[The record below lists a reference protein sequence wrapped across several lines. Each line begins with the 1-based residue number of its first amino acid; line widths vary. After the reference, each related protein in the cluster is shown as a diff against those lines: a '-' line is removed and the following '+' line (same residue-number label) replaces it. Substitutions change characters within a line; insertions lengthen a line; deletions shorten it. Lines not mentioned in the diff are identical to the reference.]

1 MIKEITAKYN
11 AEKIEKKVTQF
22 WDDSD
27 AYLKTRE
34 RRKSGK
40 RLFFVDGPPYTTGH
54 IHLGTAWNKIIKD
67 SILRYYSMN
76 NRYILERP
84 GWDMHGLPIE
94 VKVEGLL
101 GFKSKKD
108 IESFGVE
115 NFIEKCKSFALT
127 QKQAMTEQFQR
138 LGVWMQWDD
147 PYMTLK
153 DNYIE
158 AAWWTLKQAH
168 EKALLEVGKR
178 SVNWCPR
185 CETAIAD
192 SEVEYSERTDP
203 SIYVKFKIKGEDNTF
218 IVIWTTTPWT
228 IPANVAVAVHPG
240 FEYSKFRAI
249 KQDGSEEILIA
260 ATELIENV
268 LKQGR
273 YVDYEVLETI
283 LGEELTK
290 LEYESPLLDLVPV
303 QNRIKHGVYLGDFVT
318 VENTG
323 CVHIAPGHGMDD
335 FNLGIKYN
343 LPILCPVGPNGDY
356 TEEAG
361 EYAGKNVREANPVVI
376 EDLKERNRLLAEGKV
391 THRYGHCWR
400 CKTPIIYLATEQW
413 FLKVTEIKDK
423 MLEEIDAVDWYPDW
437 AGSARFRTWVEGA
450 RDWCISRQRYWGI
463 PIPVW
468 KCRKCGKL
476 EVIGTKAELLEK
488 ANSIRENKIPD
499 IELHRPY
506 VDRITV
512 PCECSGEKKR
522 VEDVFD
528 VWFDSAVASWA
539 TLKFPQTT
547 EGFEEWWPAD
557 FITEGHDQ
565 TRGWFYSQLGASM
578 VGFGRAPYKSVLMH
592 GFTLD
597 AGGKKMSK
605 SLGNVISPLDIIE
618 KFGADTLRAYVLSSS
633 APWDDLKFNM
643 EEVETIHRSINIL
656 WNVFRFPL
664 PYMALDRFDP
674 LQVNLDSV
682 KEALREEDKW
692 ILSRA
697 QSVIKAVDE
706 AMSGYL
712 LHKAVREILEFALED
727 LSRWYIQLIRPRTW
741 TEANDPDKLAV
752 YSVLYEVYV
761 MLTKLLSPF
770 TPYLAEEMY
779 QNLIRNVDP
788 QAPES
793 VHMCD
798 WPEVNEAYLDP
809 ELEAAMDTVRSI
821 VEAASNAR
829 QKAGRKL
836 RWPISRIVISPVSE
850 EVSKAVENLS
860 EVLMEQTNS
869 KAIVLT
875 EVNESWAELG
885 LEVIPDPGKIGP
897 VFKKDAGKVISAL
910 QKVDGPDL
918 KKAFTESGEFEL
930 SLADGTTVTATPG
943 MANFKETL
951 PAGTASA
958 ESSAGIIYVDANLTP
973 ELEAEGYAREVIRRL
988 QDMRKELDLIVDEN
1002 ILVDVRIEDP
1012 RVLELVETLK
1022 ALIAEEV
1029 RARVFKLGSKIKVS
1043 GSLVKDWDVEGIS
1056 MKMGISKE

>member
-11 AEKIEKKVTQF
+11 AEQIEKKVTQL
-22 WDDSD
+22 WEDSD
-27 AYLKTRE
+27 AYRKTRE
-34 RRKSGK
+34 HRKTGK

-54 IHLGTAWNKIIKD
+54 IHLGTAWNKVIKD

-76 NRYILERP
+76 NRNILERP

-94 VKVEGLL
+94 VKVEGVL

-115 NFIEKCKSFALT
+115 NFIEKCKEFAIN

-138 LGVWMQWDD
+138 LGVWLQWDD

-153 DNYIE
+153 DDYIE
-158 AAWWTLKQAH
+158 AAWWTLKQAS
-168 EKALLEVGKR
+168 EKDLLDVGKR

-192 SEVEYSERTDP
+192 SEVEYAERTDP
-203 SIYVKFKIKGEDNTF
+203 SIYVKFKVKGEENTF

-228 IPANVAVAVHPG
+228 IPANVAVAVHPS

-249 KQDGSEEILIA
+249 RQDGSEEILIA
-260 ATELIENV
+260 ASDLIENV

-273 YVDYEVLETI
+273 YVDYEVLETM
-283 LGEELTK
+283 LGEDLTK
-290 LEYESPLLDLVPV
+290 LEYESPVGDLVPV
-303 QNRIKHGVYLGDFVT
+303 QNEIKHGVYLADYVT
-318 VENTG
+318 AENTG

-335 FNLGIKYN
+335 FNVGVKYK
-343 LPILCPVGPNGDY
+343 LPILCPVGPNGSY

-361 EYAGKNVREANPVVI
+361 EYAGKNVREANPIVI
-376 EDLKERNRLLAEGKV
+376 KDLRERDRLLAEGTV

-423 MLEEIDAVDWYPDW
+423 MLEAIDAVDWYPDW
-437 AGSARFRTWVEGA
+437 AGSARFRAWVEGA

-468 KCRKCGKL
+468 KCKKCGKL

-488 ANSIRENKIPD
+488 SGTGSD
-499 IELHRPY
+499 VELHRPY
-506 VDRITV
+506 VDKITI
-512 PCECSGEKKR
+512 PCECGGEKKR

-539 TLKFPQTT
+539 TLKFPQTR
-547 EGFEEWWPAD
+547 EEFDKWWPAD

-578 VGFGRAPYKSVLMH
+578 VSFGRAPYKSVLMH

-605 SLGNVISPLDIIE
+605 SLGNVISPIDVID
-618 KFGADTLRAYVLSSS
+618 KYGADTLRAYVLSSS
-633 APWDDLKFNM
+633 APWDDLKFNQ
-643 EEVETIHRSINIL
+643 EEVETVNRSINIL

-664 PYMALDRFDP
+664 PYMALDNFDP
-674 LQVNLDSV
+674 LKVSLDSV
-682 KEALREEDKW
+682 KDALREEDKW

-697 QSVIKAVDE
+697 QSVVKAVDE
-706 AMSGYL
+706 AMSGYF
-712 LHKAVREILEFALED
+712 LHKAVREILEFTLED

-741 TEANDPDKLAV
+741 TEADDPDKLAA
-752 YSVLYEVYV
+752 YCVLYEVYV
-761 MLTKLLSPF
+761 TLTKLISPF
-770 TPYLAEEMY
+770 MPYLAEEMY

-788 QAPES
+788 NALES

-798 WPEVNEAYLDP
+798 WPKVNEDYLDP
-809 ELEAAMDTVRSI
+809 ELEAAMKTARSI

-836 RWPISRIVISPVSE
+836 RWPVSRIIVSPESE
-850 EVSKAVENLS
+850 DAAKAVKRLRS
-860 EVLMEQTNS
+860 VLMDQTNS

-875 EVNESWAELG
+875 GVAESWDELG
-885 LEVIPDPGKIGP
+885 LEVIPDPSKIGP
-897 VFKKDAGKVISAL
+897 VFKKDAGKIIPAL
-910 QKVDGPDL
+910 QKVDGLAL
-918 KKAFTESGEFEL
+918 KKAFAENGEFEL
-930 SLADGTTVTATPG
+930 SLADGTIVTVTPG

-951 PAGTASA
+951 PGGTASA
-958 ESSAGIIYVDANLTP
+958 ESDAGLVYVDANLTP

-988 QDMRKELDLIVDEN
+988 QDMRKELDLVVDEN
-1002 ILVDVRIEDP
+1002 IRASVWIEDD
-1012 RVLELVETLK
+1012 RVLKLVETLK
-1022 ALIAEEV
+1022 DLIAEEV
-1029 RARVFKLGSKIKVS
+1029 RAEIFDLGSDLEVS
-1043 GSLVKDWDVEGIS
+1043 GALVKDWDVEGVG
-1056 MKMGISKE
+1056 MKMGIAKK

>member
-11 AEKIEKKVTQF
+11 AEQIEKKVTQL
-22 WDDSD
+22 WEDSE
-27 AYLKTRE
+27 AYQKTRE
-34 RRKSGK
+34 HRKTGK
-40 RLFFVDGPPYTTGH
+40 KLFFVDGPPYTTGH

-76 NRYILERP
+76 NYNILERP

-94 VKVEGLL
+94 VKVEGVL

-115 NFIEKCKSFALT
+115 NFIEKCKEFALT

-138 LGVWMQWDD
+138 LGVWMNWED

-158 AAWWTLKQAH
+158 AAWWTLKQAS
-168 EKALLEVGKR
+168 EKDLLEVGKR

-203 SIYVKFKIKGEDNTF
+203 SIYVKFKVKGEENTF

-228 IPANVAVAVHPG
+228 IPANVAVAVHPD

-249 KQDGSEEILIA
+249 KQDGSEEILIT
-260 ATELIENV
+260 ATDLIKNV

-273 YVDYEVLETI
+273 YVDYEVLETMR
-283 LGEELTK
+283 GDELTK
-290 LEYESPLLDLVPV
+290 LEYESPIGDLVPI
-303 QNRIKHGVYLGDFVT
+303 QNEIRHGVYLADFVA

-335 FNLGIKYN
+335 FNLGVKYN
-343 LPILCPVGPNGDY
+343 LPILCPVGPNGSY

-361 EYAGKNVREANPVVI
+361 EYAGKNVREANPIVI
-376 EDLKERNRLLAEGKV
+376 EDLRERNWLLAEGTI

-468 KCRKCGKL
+468 KCKKCGKL

-488 ANSIRENKIPD
+488 SGTAGD

-506 VDRITV
+506 VDKITI
-512 PCECSGEKKR
+512 PCECGGEKKR

-539 TLKFPQTT
+539 TLQFPQTR
-547 EGFEEWWPAD
+547 EQFDEWWPAD

-578 VGFGRAPYKSVLMH
+578 VSFGRAPYKSVLMH

-605 SLGNVISPLDIIE
+605 SLGNVVSPIDIVDR
-618 KFGADTLRAYVLSSS
+618 FGADTLRAYVLSSS
-633 APWDDLKFNM
+633 APWDDLKFNL
-643 EEVETIHRSINIL
+643 EEVENIHRSINIL

-664 PYMALDRFDP
+664 PYMALDNFDP
-674 LQVNLDSV
+674 LKISLDSV
-682 KEALREEDKW
+682 KDALREEDRW
-692 ILSRA
+692 ILSRV
-697 QSVIKAVDE
+697 QSVIKTVDE
-706 AMSGYL
+706 AMSGYQ
-712 LHKAVREILEFALED
+712 LHKAVREIMEFILED

-741 TEANDPDKLAV
+741 TEAEDPDKLAA
-752 YSVLYEVYV
+752 YCVLYEVYV
-761 MLTKLLSPF
+761 TLTKLISPF
-770 TPYLAEEMY
+770 MPYLAEEMY
-779 QNLIRNVDP
+779 QNLIRNADP
-788 QAPES
+788 NALES

-798 WPEVNEAYLDP
+798 WPTVNEAYLDP
-809 ELEAAMDTVRSI
+809 ELESAMDTVRSI

-836 RWPISRIVISPVSE
+836 RWPVSRIIVSPKNEDVA
-850 EVSKAVENLS
+850 KAVENLRS
-860 EVLMEQTNS
+860 VLMDQTNS
-869 KAIVLT
+869 KSIVLT
-875 EVNESWAELG
+875 PVGKSWDELG

-897 VFKKDAGKVISAL
+897 VFKKDAGKVISVL
-910 QKVDGPDL
+910 QKVDGFAL
-918 KKAFTESGEFEL
+918 KKAFSEAGEFEL
-930 SLADGTTVTATPG
+930 SLADGTRVTVTSN

-951 PAGTASA
+951 PEGTASA
-958 ESSAGIIYVDANLTP
+958 ESDAGIVYVDANLNP

-988 QDMRKELDLIVDEN
+988 QDMRKELDLVVDEN
-1002 ILVDVRIEDP
+1002 IRALVRIEDE
-1012 RVLELVETLK
+1012 RVLKLVETLK
-1022 ALIAEEV
+1022 DLIAEEV
-1029 RARVFKLGSKIKVS
+1029 RADIFELGSDINVT
-1043 GSLVKDWDVEGIS
+1043 GALVKDWDVEGIA
-1056 MKMGISKE
+1056 MKMGIAKK

>member
-1 MIKEITAKYN
+1 
-11 AEKIEKKVTQF
+11 
-22 WDDSD
+22 
-27 AYLKTRE
+27 
-34 RRKSGK
+34 
-40 RLFFVDGPPYTTGH
+40 
-54 IHLGTAWNKIIKD
+54 
-67 SILRYYSMN
+67 
-76 NRYILERP
+76 
-84 GWDMHGLPIE
+84 
-94 VKVEGLL
+94 
-101 GFKSKKD
+101 
-108 IESFGVE
+108 
-115 NFIEKCKSFALT
+115 
-127 QKQAMTEQFQR
+127 
-138 LGVWMQWDD
+138 
-147 PYMTLK
+147 
-153 DNYIE
+153 
-158 AAWWTLKQAH
+158 
-168 EKALLEVGKR
+168 
-178 SVNWCPR
+178 
-185 CETAIAD
+185 
-192 SEVEYSERTDP
+192 
-203 SIYVKFKIKGEDNTF
+203 
-218 IVIWTTTPWT
+218 
-228 IPANVAVAVHPG
+228 
-240 FEYSKFRAI
+240 
-249 KQDGSEEILIA
+249 
-260 ATELIENV
+260 
-268 LKQGR
+268 
-273 YVDYEVLETI
+273 
-283 LGEELTK
+283 
-290 LEYESPLLDLVPV
+290 
-303 QNRIKHGVYLGDFVT
+303 
-318 VENTG
+318 
-323 CVHIAPGHGMDD
+323 
-335 FNLGIKYN
+335 
-343 LPILCPVGPNGDY
+343 
-356 TEEAG
+356 
-361 EYAGKNVREANPVVI
+361 
-376 EDLKERNRLLAEGKV
+376 
-391 THRYGHCWR
+391 
-400 CKTPIIYLATEQW
+400 
-413 FLKVTEIKDK
+413 
-423 MLEEIDAVDWYPDW
+423 
-437 AGSARFRTWVEGA
+437 
-450 RDWCISRQRYWGI
+450 
-463 PIPVW
+463 
-468 KCRKCGKL
+468 
-476 EVIGTKAELLEK
+476 
-488 ANSIRENKIPD
+488 
-499 IELHRPY
+499 
-506 VDRITV
+506 
-512 PCECSGEKKR
+512 
-522 VEDVFD
+522 
-528 VWFDSAVASWA
+528 
-539 TLKFPQTT
+539 
-547 EGFEEWWPAD
+547 
-557 FITEGHDQ
+557 
-565 TRGWFYSQLGASM
+565 
-578 VGFGRAPYKSVLMH
+578 
-592 GFTLD
+592 
-597 AGGKKMSK
+597 
-605 SLGNVISPLDIIE
+605 
-618 KFGADTLRAYVLSSS
+618 
-633 APWDDLKFNM
+633 
-643 EEVETIHRSINIL
+643 
-656 WNVFRFPL
+656 
-664 PYMALDRFDP
+664 MALDRFDP
-674 LQVNLDSV
+674 LQINLDSV

-788 QAPES
+788 HAPES

-809 ELEAAMDTVRSI
+809 ELEAAMDTVRSV

-836 RWPISRIVISPVSE
+836 RWPISRIIISPVSE

-1056 MKMGISKE
+1056 MKMGILKE